1 MLIILLGI
9 STLSCANEKIVE
21 NTQDSWKVLI
31 SIKNPT
37 PVLALYE
44 YPSGK
49 VLSQDVYLENNGSS
63 LSSVPEKMAEYAN
76 AIFLIFTDGKKIV
89 SLNSKSFKTNGELDF
104 SGTNKSPIS
113 MCFANATTAY
123 IIYKND
129 SIVDVLDLTVF
140 KISRSVNIGK
150 ITTAIACYGNRI
162 AIVNGPSNTVTI
174 MATNDN
180 SVIGSI
186 NVEPYPCL
194 VDFTADGA
202 KAVVISAGNG
212 KFDSTAKSNAVA
224 QTIDY
229 NLMQPLEKIDL
240 GIGIVK
246 SIEQIPQSMATNA
259 KIYCFVGTQQYLLR
273 YITRTGNQISRIDN
287 GNYLSVIYNFKR
299 EEMIYVKQTG
309 TTFQLKTS
317 DPSTSEIK
325 ATYTLPSGYVAL
337 LPL

>member
-1 MLIILLGI
+1 VLGI
-9 STLSCANEKIVE
+9 STLSCVNEKIIE

-76 AIFLIFTDGKKIV
+76 AIFLIFTEGKKIV
-89 SLNSKSFKTNGELDF
+89 SLNSKSFKKNGELDF
-104 SGTNKSPIS
+104 TASNKTPLSI
-113 MCFANATTAY
+113 CFANATTAY
-123 IIYKND
+123 IIFKND

-140 KISRSVNIGK
+140 QITSSINIRK

-162 AIVNGPSNTVTI
+162 VIANGPSNTVTV

-180 SVIGSI
+180 SVIGTI

-202 KAVVISAGNG
+202 KAVVISAGSG
-212 KFDSTAKSNAVA
+212 KFDSTAKTNAVA

-229 NLMQPLEKIDL
+229 ALMQPMEKVDL
-240 GIGIVK
+240 GVGIVK
-246 SIEQIPQSMATNA
+246 PIEQIPQSLAHNS
-259 KIYCFVGTQQYLLR
+259 KVYCFVGTQQYLLR

-299 EEMIYVKQTG
+299 EEMIYVKQIG

-317 DPSTSEIK
+317 NPATSEMK

>member
-1 MLIILLGI
+1 MLGI
-9 STLSCANEKIVE
+9 STLSCVNEKIIE

-76 AIFLIFTDGKKIV
+76 AIFLIFTEGKKIV
-89 SLNSKSFKTNGELDF
+89 SLNSKSFKKNGELDF
-104 SGTNKSPIS
+104 TASNKTPLSI
-113 MCFANATTAY
+113 CFANATTAY
-123 IIYKND
+123 IIFKND

-140 KISRSVNIGK
+140 QITSSINIRK

-162 AIVNGPSNTVTI
+162 VIANGPSNTVTV

-180 SVIGSI
+180 SVIGTI

-202 KAVVISAGNG
+202 KAVVISAGSG
-212 KFDSTAKSNAVA
+212 KFDSTAKTNAVA

-229 NLMQPLEKIDL
+229 ALMQPMEKVDL
-240 GIGIVK
+240 GVGIVK
-246 SIEQIPQSMATNA
+246 PIEQIPQSLAHNS
-259 KIYCFVGTQQYLLR
+259 KVYCFVGTQQYLLR

-299 EEMIYVKQTG
+299 EEMIYVKQIG

-317 DPSTSEIK
+317 NPATSEMK